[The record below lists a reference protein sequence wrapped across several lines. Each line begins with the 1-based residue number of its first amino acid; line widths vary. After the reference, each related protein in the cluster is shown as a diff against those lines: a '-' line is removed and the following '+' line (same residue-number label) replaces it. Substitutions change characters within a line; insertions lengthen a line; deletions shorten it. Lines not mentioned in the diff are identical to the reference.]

1 MTETLNRRS
10 VMALAGATAGI
21 AAIAPARAQEKDAR
35 RTDAMGK
42 KALEIPADNPTFAA
56 SAGSYEKFGYSAAV
70 RAGGLLFI
78 AGQIGRRPDGKIGTT
93 VAEQAELAL
102 QRTAEIL
109 RLEGL
114 DMTDLVE
121 VVSYHVDIQHNLEAF
136 MAVKQ
141 RYTVKPYPAWSII
154 GVDALTSPDLKIEIR
169 SIAALRS

>member
-1 MTETLNRRS
+1 MIEPLNRRS
-10 VMALAGATAGI
+10 VMTLTGAAAGI
-21 AAIAPARAQEKDAR
+21 VAIAPPRAQAQDTKKIA
-35 RTDAMGK
+35 AMK
-42 KALEIPADNPTFAA
+42 KTVLEIPADNPTFAA
-56 SAGSYEKFGYSAAV
+56 SIGSYEKFGYSPAV

-78 AGQIGRRPDGKIGTT
+78 AGQIGRRPDGKIGDT
-93 VAEQAELAL
+93 VAEQTELAL

-141 RYTVKPYPAWSII
+141 RYAVKPYPAWSII
-154 GVDALTSPDLKIEIR
+154 GIDALTLPEFKIEIR

>member
-1 MTETLNRRS
+1 MTETLDRRS
-10 VMALAGATAGI
+10 VMALTGAVVGI
-21 AAIAPARAQEKDAR
+21 AAITPARARAR
-35 RTDAMGK
+35 DPKRMDELGK
-42 KALEIPADNPTFAA
+42 TVLEIPADNPTFAA
-56 SAGSYEKFGYSAAV
+56 SIGSYEKYGYSPAV

-93 VAEQAELAL
+93 VADQTELAL

-114 DMTDLVE
+114 DMIDLVE

-136 MAVKQ
+136 MAVKE